1 MGALHIKFMGWLWG
15 SKKRERESSVTG
27 LLPALLMQLNRLCV
41 CVCVCVCSEVFSA
54 DTCVCECEESVVMR
68 VHLDPTVHRS
78 DVNNSVDV
86 GAGQLSP
93 TY

>member
-1 MGALHIKFMGWLWG
+1 MGKQEE
-15 SKKRERESSVTG
+15 RERELCYRPASSFINAAKQT
-27 LLPALLMQLNRLCV
+27 LCV
-41 CVCVCVCSEVFSA
+41 CLCVCVCSEVFSA

-93 TY
+93 TD